1 MKVKKTLAEIL
12 KDQTITNQFDFSGSC
27 PDQDGDIQTFEI
39 FKTAFFLMEVMTNYC
54 NRSALVDEDNPF
66 ADLVSIFTLWKYT
79 RGSMYARIAYA
90 YSLGYNPIENYNS
103 VETHT
108 GYDELEHGKSTER
121 AFDKYKIERS
131 YNQDKVERTYNQDKV
146 ERTYNQDKVER
157 TYNQDA
163 IATTHAND
171 KATTTYT
178 NLKDEAKKYGVNSA
192 SAVPVSEN
200 VRNGSEDIEYSG
212 TRTDTHSG
220 GYDDEHTGGYDDEHT
235 GGYDDTHSGGYDDET
250 SGKYTDTDSG
260 SDTQNYNSTISK
272 HGNIGVSTVAGMTA
286 ELFDGLSQDL
296 QNRALKEFLDRYTF
310 YAEGVSLW

>member
-1 MKVKKTLAEIL
+1 MKVKKTLSEIL
-12 KDQTITNQFDFSGSC
+12 KNQTITNQFDFSGSC
-27 PDQDGDIQTFEI
+27 PDQDGTIETFEI
-39 FKTAFFLMEVMTNYC
+39 FKTAFFIMEVMTNYC

-66 ADLVSIFTLWKYT
+66 TDFVSIFTLWKYT

-103 VETHT
+103 IETHT

-121 AFDKYKIERS
+121 SFDNYKIERS
-131 YNQDKVERTYNQDKV
+131 YNQDKV

-200 VRNGSEDIEYSG
+200 IRNGSEDIEYSG

-220 GYDDEHTGGYDDEHT
+220 GYDDETT
-235 GGYDDTHSGGYDDET
+235 
-250 SGKYTDTDSG
+250 GKYTDTNSG

-286 ELFDGLSQDL
+286 ELFDGLNQDL